1 MSFGQN
7 VAATKIELFK
17 YKKSSQVA
25 VMVQG
30 ILDDKR
36 KVLLKNI
43 EEMIEEA
50 SKARG
55 GIWDPLQDIYKSVN
69 EAYLALGTNTVDSVA
84 ESTPP
89 VMEVDVNV
97 RRVVDV
103 KIPALSVTE
112 KDTKSMPY
120 GFADTNSSIDRGAKQ
135 IKELLPKI
143 SNLDARKKWIISSLS
158 SSAKIY
164 IDQGASKALKLG
176 KSLLPSGITKVLGTF
191 KKGDNIL
198 IVDNNNIDIARAL
211 SSFTSGEIDKIKGL
225 QSNQIENILGYAS
238 KSEIVH
244 KDDIVIL

>member
-7 VAATKIELFK
+7 VSATKIELLKF
-17 YKKSSQVA
+17 KKSTQVA
-25 VMVQG
+25 TMVQK

-55 GIWDPLQDIYKSVN
+55 GIWEPLQDIYKSVN
-69 EAYLALGTNTVDSVA
+69 EAYLALGSDTVDSVA

-89 VMEVDVNV
+89 VMEVEVST

-120 GFADTNSSIDRGAKQ
+120 GFADTNSSIDRAAKQ

-143 SNLDARKKWIISSLS
+143 CKAAEYENSIFSLAKALEKTQKLLNALENVIIPQYQQNIRFIAQALEEKEREEFAKLKKVK
-158 SSAKIY
+158 AKIESRKSW
-164 IDQGASKALKLG
+164 QKKKSKNYSKILK
-176 KSLLPSGITKVLGTF
+176 
-191 KKGDNIL
+191 
-198 IVDNNNIDIARAL
+198 R
-211 SSFTSGEIDKIKGL
+211 
-225 QSNQIENILGYAS
+225 
-238 KSEIVH
+238 H
-244 KDDIVIL
+244 